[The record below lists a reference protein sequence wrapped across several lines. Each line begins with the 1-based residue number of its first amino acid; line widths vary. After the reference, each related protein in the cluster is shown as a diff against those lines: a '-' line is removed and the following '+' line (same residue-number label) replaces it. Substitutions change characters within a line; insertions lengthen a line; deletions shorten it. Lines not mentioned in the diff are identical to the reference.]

1 MENNQPKKDDIS
13 VSPFIPDTMVQPV
26 QRKSHLDK
34 LAEVF
39 LPEDLDSIGKRV
51 FDQVVIPNILKSA
64 GDILHK
70 SIDLIF
76 GTNYS
81 GINTQSSS
89 PTAAAQAPSDFTSYR
104 QQPQTNQRPGT
115 MQIMNVR
122 TGVYEYADVRFR
134 SLQDAENVV
143 NNMRA
148 VVASTGS
155 CSVGKYLDFA
165 NARTMPEDF
174 NYGWTNLNN
183 VNAEDTG
190 DPAYPIRLVLPPTVA
205 LTKIRRTY
213 QL

>member
-1 MENNQPKKDDIS
+1 MENNPNQIQKDDI
-13 VSPFIPDTMVQPV
+13 PFIPDTMVQPV

-51 FDQVVIPNILKSA
+51 FDQVIIPNILKSA

-81 GINTQSSS
+81 GINTQPVKTETQASSWNNYRN
-89 PTAAAQAPSDFTSYR
+89 PTTV
-104 QQPQTNQRPGT
+104 NQSRPGT
-115 MQIMNVR
+115 MQIMQMR
-122 TGVYEYADVRFR
+122 SGVYDYSEVRFK
-134 SLQDAENVV
+134 SIEDARRTL

-148 VVASTGS
+148 VISNTGV
-155 CSVGKYLDFA
+155 CSVGKYLEFA
-165 NARTMPEDF
+165 GANTIAEDF
-174 NYGWTNLNN
+174 NYGWTNLDK
-183 VNAEDTG
+183 VDAQETG
-190 DPAYPIRLVLPPTVA
+190 DLNYPYRLLLPPTVA
-205 LTKIRRTY
+205 LSTIRRTY